1 MSIKHQI
8 IYEDN
13 HLLIIN
19 KKASQ
24 LVQADKTKDV
34 CLLDLAKQYIK
45 EKYDK
50 PGDVYLGLCHRLD
63 RPTSGIVVF
72 ARTSKALT
80 RMNNLFKLKKVKK
93 TYIAIV
99 SGTPDIKE
107 TRLVDFLKKNEK
119 RNKSFVVDNTVR
131 DAKEAILYYTFV
143 KKLDYYSVL
152 KINLKTGRHHQIRAQ
167 LGNQNLCIKGD
178 LKYGAKRSNE
188 DASICLHAH
197 QISFIHPVKQ
207 ELVEL
212 ICEPISKEKIWKH
225 VFT

>member
-13 HLLIIN
+13 HLLVIN

-34 CLLDLAKQYIK
+34 CLLDLAKLYIK
-45 EKYDK
+45 EKYKK

-80 RMNNLFKLKKVKK
+80 RMNNLFKQKKVKK

-99 SGTPDIKE
+99 SGKPNIE
-107 TRLVDFLKKNEK
+107 STRLVDYLKKNEK
-119 RNKSFVVDNTVR
+119 RNKSFVVDTTVR
-131 DAKEAILYYTFV
+131 DAKEAILIYDFV

-167 LGNQNLCIKGD
+167 LAHQNLFIKGD

-197 QISFIHPVKQ
+197 QIAFIHPVKQ
-207 ELVEL
+207 ELIEL
-212 ICEPISKEKIWKH
+212 ICEPMSKEKIWKH
-225 VFT
+225 AF